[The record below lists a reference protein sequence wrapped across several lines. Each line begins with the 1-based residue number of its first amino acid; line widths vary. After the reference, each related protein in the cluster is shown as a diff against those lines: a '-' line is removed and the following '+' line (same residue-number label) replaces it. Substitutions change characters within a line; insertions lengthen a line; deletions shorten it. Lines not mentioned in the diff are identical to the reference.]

1 MNVVHVPST
10 LKPSVCIWE
19 DLNTGQLDRIDTCT
33 TSEDVKGILAE
44 MFNLQDY
51 REDLKMGI
59 IIDLFYYTLQ
69 FAKENSFSQEQTS
82 AFFSI
87 VKRVH
92 MANIDTPF
100 GNIEAVYTYFKELLF
115 CHSVNRPP
123 YSIYIFS
130 VIQVKLIISYVINTY
145 FRHLKLYKYAYTP
158 KIRMDISFEYIG
170 IPTNQLIPL
179 EDDKIDGIEE
189 KLPETETEEPVEV
202 KQAEIADVNDSAE
215 GEEVETDELNDSKNK
230 IKTLIAST
238 LQEQLQQMKLTID
251 HQIKQNDDI
260 ITSKIKAVEE
270 SVTGRTGKGSKA
282 KRR

>member
-1 MNVVHVPST
+1 MNVIHIPST

-19 DLNTGQLDRIDTCT
+19 DLNTGQLDRIDACGTA
-33 TSEDVKGILAE
+33 EDVKGILAE
-44 MFNLQDY
+44 MFNLRDY
-51 REDLKMGI
+51 DKDLKMGI

-69 FAKENSFSQEQTS
+69 FAKENNFSQEQTS

-100 GNIEAVYTYFKELLF
+100 GNIEAVYKYFKELLF

-130 VIQVKLIISYVINTY
+130 VIQVKLIITYVINTY
-145 FRHLKLYKYAYTP
+145 FRHLKLYKYAFTP
-158 KIRMDISFEYIG
+158 KIRMDIAFDYVG
-170 IPTNQLIPL
+170 MPANQLIPVEEEKNDDVE
-179 EDDKIDGIEE
+179 EDTGDKEIEE
-189 KLPETETEEPVEV
+189 IVETKGETTETT
-202 KQAEIADVNDSAE
+202 DSIK
-215 GEEVETDELNDSKNK
+215 GEEVEADEADDSKNR
-230 IKTLIAST
+230 IKTLITTT

-251 HQIKQNDDI
+251 HQIRQNDDI

-270 SVTGRTGKGSKA
+270 SVIGKGGKGSKT